1 MQDVIDLALSYLK
14 ATWRYRWYAVVVAW
28 IVALVG
34 WTVVQKMPDRYV
46 AFARVYVDTQTVLR
60 PLLSGLAVQPDVS
73 QLVPMMTR
81 TLITR
86 PNLEKLLQITE
97 LDKEFKSAEDR
108 ERLFAVLRREIAI
121 RGAGKEN
128 LYTIAYTDQNP
139 QHAKRIVQGLVTI
152 FTEGNLG
159 DKRKDSDSARQ
170 FIEEQLKGYGEKLVA
185 AENAVT
191 EFQRKH
197 QGHTPGA
204 GGRDYYARLSEAS
217 IALKRATL
225 ELKEAENSR
234 DAIKRQLAGDAE
246 ISLRLGDKGSAVRGQ
261 SVIDTR
267 IQGLEQKLDSLRL
280 NYTDQHPDIV
290 ALLRILAQLKEQR
303 MEEDALRKSSGGA
316 ALSQGPVYQ
325 QLTVALASAEATVAA
340 MKARVAEY
348 SARYS
353 ELQAAA
359 NALPQIEAEYKQLTR
374 DYDVIKR
381 RYDSLAER
389 RESAQISGD
398 LEASD
403 VVMGFR
409 VVEPARVP
417 LTPSSPNRLRLI
429 SMVLAA
435 ALAAGFGVAFLLS
448 QFRPTF
454 NEERR
459 LRDVSGLPVLGTV
472 VMAWTDAQQKRL
484 TRGRRAIVASFLGLI
499 VAYGAIM
506 GMVLAA
512 LSRA

>member
-1 MQDVIDLALSYLK
+1 MQDIIDLALSYLK
-14 ATWRYRWYAVVVAW
+14 ATWRYRWYAVAVAW
-28 IVALVG
+28 IVALIG

-81 TLITR
+81 TLISR

-97 LDKEFKSAEDR
+97 LDKELKSAEDR

-170 FIEEQLKGYGEKLVA
+170 FIEEQLKGYGDKLVA

-197 QGHTPGA
+197 QGLTPGA
-204 GGRDYYARLSEAS
+204 GRDYYARLSES
-217 IALKRATL
+217 SVALKRAAL
-225 ELKEAENSR
+225 ELREAENSR

-267 IQGLEQKLDSLRL
+267 IQTLEQKLDSLRL

-290 ALLRILAQLKEQR
+290 ALLRILAQLKEQK

-348 SARYS
+348 TARYN
-353 ELQAAA
+353 ELHAAA

-374 DYDVIKR
+374 DYEVIKR

-429 SMVLAA
+429 SFVLGG

-499 VAYGAIM
+499 VAYVAIVGA
-506 GMVLAA
+506 VLTA

>member
-1 MQDVIDLALSYLK
+1 MQDLVDLALSYLK
-14 ATWRYRWYAVVVAW
+14 ATWRYRWYAVAVAW
-28 IVALVG
+28 VVALVG
-34 WTVVQKMPDRYV
+34 WSVVQQMPDRYV

-81 TLITR
+81 TLISR

-97 LDKEFKSAEDR
+97 LDKGLKSAEDR
-108 ERLFAVLRREIAI
+108 ERLLGNLRREIAV

-170 FIEEQLKGYGEKLVA
+170 FIEDQLKGYGEKLVA

-197 QGHTPGA
+197 QRLTPGA
-204 GGRDYYARLSEAS
+204 GRDYYARLNEAGT
-217 IALKRATL
+217 ALKRAAL

-234 DAIKRQLAGDAE
+234 DAIKRQIAGDAE
-246 ISLRLGDKGSAVRGQ
+246 ISLRLGDKGSAIGQ
-261 SVIDTR
+261 SVLDTR
-267 IQGLEQKLDSLRL
+267 IHALEQKLDSLRL
-280 NYTDQHPDIV
+280 NYTDQHPDIR
-290 ALLRILAQLKEQR
+290 ALLRIIAQLKEQKV
-303 MEEDALRKSSGGA
+303 EEEALRKSSGGGPV
-316 ALSQGPVYQ
+316 SQGPVYQ
-325 QLTVALASAEATVAA
+325 QLTVALASAEAAVAA

-348 SARYS
+348 TERYN

-359 NALPQIEAEYKQLTR
+359 NAMPQIEAEYKQLTR
-374 DYDVIKR
+374 DYEVIKR
-381 RYDSLAER
+381 RYDSLLER

-417 LTPSSPNRLRLI
+417 LTPSAPNRLRLI
-429 SMVLAA
+429 SIVLAA
-435 ALAAGFGVAFLLS
+435 AFAAGLGVAFLLS

-459 LRDVSGLPVLGTV
+459 LREVSGLPVLGTV

-484 TRGRRAIVASFLGLI
+484 TRGRRVFLASVVGLI
-499 VAYGAIM
+499 LAYAAIM
-506 GMVLAA
+506 GSVLMAF
-512 LSRA
+512 SRA

>member
-1 MQDVIDLALSYLK
+1 MQDLIDLALSYLK
-14 ATWRYRWYAVVVAW
+14 ATWRYRWYAVAVAW
-28 IVALVG
+28 VVALVG
-34 WTVVQKMPDRYV
+34 WTVVQRMPDRYV

-81 TLITR
+81 TLISR

-97 LDKEFKSAEDR
+97 LDKELKSADDR
-108 ERLFAVLRREIAI
+108 ERLLGALRREIAI

-197 QGHTPGA
+197 QRLTPGA
-204 GGRDYYARLSEAS
+204 GRDYYARLGDAGT
-217 IALKRATL
+217 ALKRAAL

-246 ISLRLGDKGSAVRGQ
+246 ISQRLGDKGSATRGQ
-261 SVIDTR
+261 SVLDTR
-267 IQGLEQKLDSLRL
+267 IQALEQKLDSLRL
-280 NYTDQHPDIV
+280 NYTDQHPDIR
-290 ALLRILAQLKEQR
+290 ALLRIIAQLKEQK
-303 MEEDALRKSSGGA
+303 MEEEALRKSSGGGA
-316 ALSQGPVYQ
+316 VSQGPVYQ
-325 QLTVALASAEATVAA
+325 QLTVALASSEASVAA
-340 MKARVAEY
+340 MRARVAEY
-348 SARYS
+348 TERYN

-374 DYDVIKR
+374 DYEVIKR
-381 RYDSLAER
+381 RYDSLLER

-417 LTPSSPNRLRLI
+417 LTPSAPNRMRLN
-429 SMVLAA
+429 SFVLLG
-435 ALAAGFGVAFLLS
+435 ALGGGFGIAFLLS

-459 LRDVSGLPVLGTV
+459 LREVSGLPVLGTV

-484 TRGRRAIVASFLGLI
+484 TRGRRVILASVVGLI
-499 VAYGAIM
+499 LTYAAIM
-506 GMVLAA
+506 GSVLMAF
-512 LSRA
+512 SRA

>member
-1 MQDVIDLALSYLK
+1 
-14 ATWRYRWYAVVVAW
+14 
-28 IVALVG
+28 
-34 WTVVQKMPDRYV
+34 MPDRYV

-81 TLITR
+81 TLISR

-97 LDKEFKSAEDR
+97 LDKGLKSAEDR
-108 ERLFAVLRREIAI
+108 ERLFAALRREIAI

-139 QHAKRIVQGLVTI
+139 QHAKRIVQGLVSI

-191 EFQRKH
+191 AFQRKH

-246 ISLRLGDKGSAVRGQ
+246 ISLRLGDKGSAIRTQ

-267 IQGLEQKLDSLRL
+267 IQALEQKLDSLRL

-303 MEEDALRKSSGGA
+303 MEEDALRKSGGA
-316 ALSQGPVYQ
+316 AASQGPVYQ

-348 SARYS
+348 SARYN

-374 DYDVIKR
+374 DYEVIKR

-409 VVEPARVP
+409 VVEPPRVP
-417 LTPSSPNRLRLI
+417 LTPTSPNRLRLI
-429 SMVLAA
+429 SIVLGA

-459 LRDVSGLPVLGTV
+459 LREVSGLPVLGTV

-499 VAYGAIM
+499 VAYAAIVGTVLMGFSGA
-506 GMVLAA
+506 
-512 LSRA
+512 